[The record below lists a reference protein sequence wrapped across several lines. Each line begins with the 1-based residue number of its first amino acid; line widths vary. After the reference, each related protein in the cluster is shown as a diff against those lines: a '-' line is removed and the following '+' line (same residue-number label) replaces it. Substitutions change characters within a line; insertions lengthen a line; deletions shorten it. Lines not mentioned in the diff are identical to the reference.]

1 MKHLNPLLIKRLSL
15 VVFFSLGIFLF
26 FILDGFKY
34 FNLNELKLAYNR
46 ANLYV
51 NEHIIVS
58 SFTYALIYIATVFFS
73 VPIKPF
79 LKILAGLLFGLYL
92 GFIISLFSATI
103 GATLTFLI
111 IKYTWGESSSNSK
124 IKVVSKFKSL
134 VVKHPILVLFVAR
147 LVPMPF
153 FIPNV
158 LAAILNVKNSIFFFT
173 TLLGIIPFTFIYVWF
188 GVHFKDSLAA
198 DTVNSFVD
206 YKFVLALSVLGL
218 MSLIPF
224 IFKAYYKKKK
234 NRA

>member
-15 VVFFSLGIFLF
+15 IVFFSLGIFIF

-34 FNLNELKLAYNR
+34 FNLNELQLAYNR

-51 NEHIIVS
+51 NEHIIIS
-58 SFTYALIYIATVFFS
+58 SFIYALIYILTVFFS

-92 GFIISLFSATI
+92 GFIISLLSATA
-103 GATLTFLI
+103 GAMLTFLI
-111 IKYTWGESSSNSK
+111 IKYSWGESSGNSK
-124 IKVVSKFKSL
+124 IKVVSKFTSL
-134 VVKHPILVLFVAR
+134 VIKHPVLVLFVAR
-147 LVPMPF
+147 LMPMPF

-158 LAAILNVKNSIFFFT
+158 LAAILKVKNRIFFFT

-188 GVHFKDSLAA
+188 GVHFKDAIETNAS
-198 DTVNSFVD
+198 NSFVD
-206 YKFVLALSVLGL
+206 YKFVLALSVLCL

-224 IFKAYYKKKK
+224 IFKAYYKKVKK
-234 NRA
+234 